1 MTQVETL
8 AKYAARASFAD
19 LSAESRRQLP
29 IHILDSLGC
38 CIAALGADPIE
49 ACRQQVAEFGG
60 SGPSAL
66 IGGGKANPIYAA
78 FWHTAL
84 VRYVDFMDNF
94 LAPTETCHTA
104 DNFGVALTIADY
116 VGGSGR
122 DLMLGVALGYTVQS
136 RFVDH
141 ANFMSSGFDH
151 TSQLAFSLNAA
162 AGRLLGLSEQQI
174 AHAMAMAAVS
184 DASFAV
190 VRAKPLSQ
198 WKGLASAQSAL
209 GAMNTLF
216 LARRGVQGPLQ
227 VIEGPLGIDHL
238 LRMKINI
245 DWDKQGYEGVVE
257 STIKKYNSMIH
268 TQSAVHCMVE
278 LAKQNKLDPDK
289 VVSIEAEVFQLAFDF
304 AGGGLYGVDKVIRIK
319 EQADHSLPYLL
330 AVALLDGDVMPA
342 QFKPDRIIKPDVQS
356 LLKKV
361 SVRPNYEFTEE
372 YPKKMPAKI
381 IVRLQDGRVIEH
393 EVQDYPGMASH
404 PFTWED
410 AVEKFDRLMAGR
422 VDQGLSRR
430 DQGCR
435 TFARKHSGWGPDE
448 TARLRQ
454 DRPGEAIVIESS
466 LRNRQ
471 QERSQKTGEIQMAI
485 TSESVREIFKGLENG
500 DGATFFERVADDVDW
515 IVMGTHPL
523 AGHYRSKKAFREGTF
538 AKLGQVLQNGAQLHV
553 EDLIVKDDEAVVELH
568 SLATAKNGMR
578 FNNRYCWVVYFRGGL
593 IVRVRAYLDSAMV
606 ARLFEENPIA

>member
-1 MTQVETL
+1 MTQVEAL
-8 AKYAARASFAD
+8 AKYAARASFDD

-38 CIAALGADPIE
+38 CIAALGAGPVQ
-49 ACRQQVAEFGG
+49 ACREQVAEFGG
-60 SGPSAL
+60 TGPCAL
-66 IGGGKANPIYAA
+66 INGGQANPIYAA
-78 FWHTAL
+78 FWHTVL

-141 ANFMSSGFDH
+141 ATFMGTGFDH

-162 AGRLLGLSEQQI
+162 AGRLLGLSEQRI
-174 AHAMAMAAVS
+174 ANAIAMAAVS

-216 LARRGVQGPLQ
+216 LARRGVEGPLQ

-278 LAKQNKLDPDK
+278 LAKQNKIDPSK
-289 VVSIEAEVFQLAFDF
+289 VVSIEAEVFQLAYDF
-304 AGGGLYGVDKVIRIK
+304 AGGGLYGVDKVIQTK
-319 EQADHSLPYLL
+319 EQADHSLKYLL

-342 QFKPDRIIKPDVQS
+342 QFKPERIIKSDVQN

-361 SVRPNYEFTEE
+361 SVRPNQEFTEL
-372 YPKKMPAKI
+372 YPQKMPAKI
-381 IVRLQDGRVIEH
+381 TVRLQDGKVIEH
-393 EVQDYPGMASH
+393 EVQAYPGLASD

-410 AVEKFDRLMAGR
+410 SAEKFDRLVAGR
-422 VDQGLSRR
+422 ADEGLCNEIKDAVRSIENIQARDLLKLLSRAKAET
-430 DQGCR
+430 DD
-435 TFARKHSGWGPDE
+435 ARK
-448 TARLRQ
+448 
-454 DRPGEAIVIESS
+454 
-466 LRNRQ
+466 
-471 QERSQKTGEIQMAI
+471 
-485 TSESVREIFKGLENG
+485 
-500 DGATFFERVADDVDW
+500 
-515 IVMGTHPL
+515 
-523 AGHYRSKKAFREGTF
+523 
-538 AKLGQVLQNGAQLHV
+538 AQ
-553 EDLIVKDDEAVVELH
+553 
-568 SLATAKNGMR
+568 
-578 FNNRYCWVVYFRGGL
+578 
-593 IVRVRAYLDSAMV
+593 SA
-606 ARLFEENPIA
+606 